1 MNVETKQRPYKGLKA
16 ERKEMNMDRYVQGLH
31 SKFGIHG
38 EIWME
43 IWTGANYKGYNL
55 LVVSGEDAWLISTDK
70 KITSNDLPI
79 RFSRSGANY
88 SF

>member
-1 MNVETKQRPYKGLKA
+1 MG
-16 ERKEMNMDRYVQGLH
+16 
-31 SKFGIHG
+31 
-38 EIWME
+38 